1 MTNILSIL
9 LSTLWE
15 LSDLVPVKQSL
26 SSASHRKKKTEFKV
40 VKSDCSDGRWQRKAL
55 NRRAQEPILITAM
68 VHFLSFTVR
77 YL

>member
-1 MTNILSIL
+1 MTDILSIL

-15 LSDLVPVKQSL
+15 LSDLVPIKQSL
-26 SSASHRKKKTEFKV
+26 SSASHRKKTEFEV
-40 VKSDCSDGRWQRKAL
+40 VKLGCSDGRWQRKVL